1 MQDHL
6 YNKSESVKTC
16 TRKKNHVKKT
26 SLERCGYFDLKK
38 FFVAAVTAGISF
50 LFIIAPQPLQRSIPG
65 LPTRIS
71 LLTAKPS
78 ASSEHAHK
86 HRQHAAVS
94 AGASSLSMGAWQN
107 LAGIYS
113 QDVLYA
119 SRKTGISRK
128 LLAAVIH
135 VESRAS
141 NVVSDAGAVGP
152 MQLMPST
159 AWRIL
164 HVDPW
169 KPRQNIVGGAR
180 YLRRLLT
187 IFHGHLREA
196 LEAYNAGPTT
206 VAQGV
211 IPIPAQVYATQVMAL
226 AT

>member
-1 MQDHL
+1 M
-6 YNKSESVKTC
+6 
-16 TRKKNHVKKT
+16 KK
-26 SLERCGYFDLKK
+26 L
-38 FFVAAVTAGISF
+38 FVAAVTAGISF
-50 LFIIAPQPLQRSIPG
+50 LFIIAPQPLQRSISG
-65 LPTRIS
+65 LPANIS
-71 LLTAKPS
+71 LLKTTATS
-78 ASSEHAHK
+78 GSSNSNTPA
-86 HRQHAAVS
+86 QPTDVNVNP
-94 AGASSLSMGAWQN
+94 LSGRAWQK

-113 QDVLYA
+113 KDVLYA
-119 SRKTGISRK
+119 SNQTGVSRK

-141 NVVSDAGAVGP
+141 NVVSYAGAVGP

-180 YLRRLLT
+180 YLRRLLS
-187 IFHGHLREA
+187 IFHGHLRLA

-211 IPIPAQVYATQVMAL
+211 IPIPAKVYARQVMAL
-226 AT
+226 AA

>member
-1 MQDHL
+1 M
-6 YNKSESVKTC
+6 
-16 TRKKNHVKKT
+16 
-26 SLERCGYFDLKK
+26 KK

-65 LPTRIS
+65 LPTKIS

-78 ASSEHAHK
+78 PSSDSNNAHPQPAAAGNAS
-86 HRQHAAVS
+86 VPP
-94 AGASSLSMGAWQN
+94 MGAWQN
-107 LAGIYS
+107 LAGVYS
-113 QDVLYA
+113 QDVVYA

-159 AWRIL
+159 ARHFL
-164 HVDPW
+164 HVNPW

-180 YLRRLLT
+180 YLKHLLA

-196 LEAYNAGPTT
+196 LEAYNAGPTA
-206 VAQGV
+206 VAHGA

-226 AT
+226 AA